1 MNYAFEAQPPR
12 PKLSLWHALGGLMP
26 LLSGEERILAYAALA
41 ALGNSLVNLT
51 APLLIAH
58 IVDTYIANKQFDGM
72 LRFCVLL
79 FLLYCASLFTSYG
92 QTRLMGGV
100 GQRVLFN
107 LRSRIFNKLQELP
120 VAFFH
125 ANKTGDLISRINNDT
140 DKVNQFFSHTLVQFA
155 GSIVLMTGAAI
166 FLLAINVRLGLA
178 ALVPAAV
185 LILFARAVSPWIKR
199 KNAEALAATGS
210 LSAEVTES
218 LNNFRVIVAFN
229 RRDFFRAR
237 FAEANRNNYTKAVL
251 SGIANLLFTPVF
263 GLSSTMAQLIVLT
276 YGIHLVMDGDFTLGL
291 LISYLAYIT
300 NFYNPLRQLAQL
312 WAGFQTALAGWD
324 RINAILHMQSD
335 MPEMA
340 AATPA
345 ALVAGAPLLEFR
357 DVSFRYTE
365 DKMILQHLNLRLERG
380 KTYAL
385 VGPTG
390 GGKTTTASL
399 MARLYDPSSGT
410 VLLDGRDL
418 REVPAAERARRIG
431 FILQE
436 PVLFSGTVRDNILY
450 GNDDYAGLD
459 DAQLLSELEKSG
471 LAALLQR
478 FDGGLQAKISGAGDS
493 LSLGQ
498 KQLIAFMRSALRQ
511 PDLLIL
517 DEATANIDTVTEQL
531 LESILRK
538 LPAHTTRVIIA
549 HRLNTIENA
558 DEIFFVNGAELTRAE
573 SMEAAVDLLL
583 HRQKNS

>member
-1 MNYAFEAQPPR
+1 MN
-12 PKLSLWHALGGLMP
+12 
-26 LLSGEERILAYAALA
+26 
-41 ALGNSLVNLT
+41 
-51 APLLIAH
+51 
-58 IVDTYIANKQFDGM
+58 
-72 LRFCVLL
+72 
-79 FLLYCASLFTSYG
+79 
-92 QTRLMGGV
+92 
-100 GQRVLFN
+100 
-107 LRSRIFNKLQELP
+107 
-120 VAFFH
+120 
-125 ANKTGDLISRINNDT
+125 
-140 DKVNQFFSHTLVQFA
+140 
-155 GSIVLMTGAAI
+155 
-166 FLLAINVRLGLA
+166 
-178 ALVPAAV
+178 
-185 LILFARAVSPWIKR
+185 
-199 KNAEALAATGS
+199 
-210 LSAEVTES
+210 
-218 LNNFRVIVAFN
+218 
-229 RRDFFRAR
+229 
-237 FAEANRNNYTKAVL
+237 
-251 SGIANLLFTPVF
+251 
-263 GLSSTMAQLIVLT
+263 
-276 YGIHLVMDGDFTLGL
+276 GDFTLGL

-300 NFYNPLRQLAQL
+300 SFYNPLRQIAGL

-324 RINAILHMQSD
+324 RINAILQMRSD
-335 MPEMA
+335 MPEAAAA

-345 ALVAGAPLLEFR
+345 SSSAPLLEFR

-365 DKMILQHLNLRLERG
+365 DKVILQHLNLRLERG

-410 VLLDGRDL
+410 VLLDGQDL

-450 GNDDYAGLD
+450 GNDEYASLD
-459 DAQLLSELEKSG
+459 DAQLLAELEKSG

-478 FDGGLQAKISGAGDS
+478 FDGGLQAKVSGAGDS

-498 KQLIAFMRSALRQ
+498 KQLIAFMRSVLRH

-531 LESILRK
+531 LESILHK

-558 DEIFFVNGAELTRAE
+558 DEIFFVNGAEITRAE

-583 HRQKNS
+583 HRQKSS